1 MFIEFGIKDFI
12 DILLVAF
19 LLYYTYKLMKAS
31 GSINVFTGILV
42 FIMLWLIVSQVLEM
56 KLLGSI
62 FDKLVSVGVLA
73 LIVLF
78 QEEIRRFLLTLGSH
92 SHASRLIRFFTG
104 GDKEEM
110 GHDDIMPIVMACMSM
125 GKQKVG
131 ALIVLEHNLPLDDVV
146 RTGEVID
153 ANINQRLIENVFF
166 KNSPLHDGAM
176 VVSKKRIKAAGCIL
190 PVSHNL
196 DIPKELGLRHRAA
209 MGISQVSDAH
219 AIIVSEE
226 TGAISVAYKG
236 PKNWKACSLR
246 KYRAYCLQIGKDT
259 FPAGKVSFFLVFCTE
274 MLSFLYTVYNITCFR
289 MILPSVVC

>member
-1 MFIEFGIKDFI
+1 MFFEFGIKDFI

-31 GSINVFTGILV
+31 GSINVFTGVLV
-42 FIMLWLIVSQVLEM
+42 FIMIWLVVSQVLEM
-56 KLLGSI
+56 KLLGTI
-62 FDKLVSVGVLA
+62 LDKLVNVGVLA
-73 LIVLF
+73 LIILF

-92 SHASRLIRFFTG
+92 RHVRALVRFFTG
-104 GDKEEM
+104 NKKKEIT
-110 GHDDIMPIVMACMSM
+110 HDDIMPIVMACLSM

-131 ALIVLEHNLPLDDVV
+131 ALIVIEHNMPLDDVV

-153 ANINQRLIENVFF
+153 ANINQRLIENIFF

-176 VVSKKRIKAAGCIL
+176 VISKQRIKAAGCIL

-219 AIIVSEE
+219 AVIVSEE
-226 TGAISVAYKG
+226 TGGISVAYKG
-236 PKNWKACSLR
+236 
-246 KYRAYCLQIGKDT
+246 Q
-259 FPAGKVSFFLVFCTE
+259 FFLRLTAE
-274 MLSFLYTVYNITCFR
+274 ELER
-289 MILPSVVC
+289 ILTRVE

>member
-1 MFIEFGIKDFI
+1 MFFEFGIKDFI

-42 FIMLWLIVSQVLEM
+42 FILIWLVVSQVLEM

-78 QEEIRRFLLTLGSH
+78 QDEIRRFLLTLGPH
-92 SHASRLIRFFTG
+92 QHASALVRFLTG
-104 GDKEEM
+104 NKKEKLQ
-110 GHDDIMPIVMACMSM
+110 HDDIMPIVMACISM

-131 ALIVLEHNLPLDDVV
+131 ALIVMERNVPLDDVI
-146 RTGEVID
+146 RTGEIID
-153 ANINQRLIENVFF
+153 ANINQRLIENIFF

-176 VVSKKRIKAAGCIL
+176 VISKKRIKAAGCIL

-209 MGISQVSDAH
+209 MGISQVSDAL

-226 TGAISVAYKG
+226 TGAISVAWRGQFYLRQS
-236 PKNWKACSLR
+236 AEELESLLT
-246 KYRAYCLQIGKDT
+246 KE
-259 FPAGKVSFFLVFCTE
+259 S
-274 MLSFLYTVYNITCFR
+274 
-289 MILPSVVC
+289 

>member
-1 MFIEFGIKDFI
+1 MFFDFGIKDFI

-42 FIMLWLIVSQVLEM
+42 FILIWLVVSQVLEM
-56 KLLGSI
+56 RLLGSI

-73 LIVLF
+73 LIILF

-92 SHASRLIRFFTG
+92 RHVSALIRFFTG
-104 GDKEEM
+104 NNRSSDTS
-110 GHDDIMPIVMACMSM
+110 HDDIMPIVMACISM

-131 ALIVLEHNLPLDDVV
+131 ALIVIEHNTPLDEVV
-146 RTGEVID
+146 RTGELID
-153 ANINQRLIENVFF
+153 ANINQRLIENIFF

-176 VVSKKRIKAAGCIL
+176 VISKKRIKAAGCIL

-219 AIIVSEE
+219 AVIVSEE
-226 TGAISVAYKG
+226 TGGISVAYKG
-236 PKNWKACSLR
+236 QFYLR
-246 KYRAYCLQIGKDT
+246 LNAEELER
-259 FPAGKVSFFLVFCTE
+259 
-274 MLSFLYTVYNITCFR
+274 
-289 MILPSVVC
+289 ILTKEN